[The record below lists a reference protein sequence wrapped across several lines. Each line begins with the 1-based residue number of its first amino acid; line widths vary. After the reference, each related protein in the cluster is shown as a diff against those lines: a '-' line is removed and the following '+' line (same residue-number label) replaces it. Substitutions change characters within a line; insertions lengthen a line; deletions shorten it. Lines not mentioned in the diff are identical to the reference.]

1 VLLPLYG
8 FLQGDALGLLILAD
22 DSETVQQ
29 LAQKLRE
36 AAKVRVGISGKLQVW
51 QQNRIVSP
59 ELTLKQ
65 AGFEPLQRFDAIQEE
80 T

>member
-1 VLLPLYG
+1 MLLPLYG

-29 LAQKLRE
+29 LGEKLRE
-36 AAKVRVGISGKLQVW
+36 AAKVRVAIAGKVQVW

-65 AGFEPLQRFDAIQEE
+65 AGFEPLQRFDAIQQE